1 MTQVNHKLFGT
12 GTVVSNDAKT
22 VSVNFNGE
30 VKNLAIKFANLTN
43 EDGISWKPVKVKKV
57 PTVTY
62 ATPAEYA
69 DDSFSDMGLLLA
81 VRTSKGEWV

>member
-1 MTQVNHKLFGT
+1 MTNVNHKLFGT

-30 VKNLAIKFANLTN
+30 VKTLAIKFANLTN
-43 EDGISWKPVKVKKV
+43 EDGSAWKPVKVKKV
-57 PTVTY
+57 ETVRY
-62 ATPAEYA
+62 ATPVEYA

-81 VRTSKGEWV
+81 VHTAKSEWV